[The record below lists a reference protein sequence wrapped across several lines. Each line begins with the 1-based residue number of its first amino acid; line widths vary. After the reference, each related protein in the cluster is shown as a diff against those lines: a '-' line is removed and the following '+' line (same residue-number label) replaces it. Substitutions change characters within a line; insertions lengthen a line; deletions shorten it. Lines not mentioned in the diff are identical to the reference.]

1 MSNWHSEHLR
11 ILQGFAG
18 PHSEHISGRCPHFSV
33 VTAMRCM
40 YFYALILY
48 ILHLHMPYV
57 FKYIL
62 AD

>member
-40 YFYALILY
+40 YFYALIIY
-48 ILHLHMPYV
+48 ITSSYA
-57 FKYIL
+57 IRI
-62 AD
+62 